1 MDDELEDKVFYQ
13 TYISHMRLLSKFA
26 MGISPLNSTMAYI
39 WKLLR
44 LYCIRPEVILFAV
57 LCVILISYLNVLE
70 LWSQNVMRRV
80 GHHFGVPFYSTRS
93 NVPRTTRS
101 PAERNSWEEIYD
113 YGSVYAVQ
121 GRRPRMEDR

>member
-1 MDDELEDKVFYQ
+1 MDDELEDKIFYQ

-26 MGISPLNSTMAYI
+26 MGVTPLNTTMAYI

-44 LYCIRPEVILFAV
+44 CYCIRPEVILFAV
-57 LCVILISYLNVLE
+57 LCVIFVSYLNVLE

-93 NVPRTTRS
+93 NAARTNRS
-101 PAERNSWEEIYD
+101 PAERNSWDEIHD
-113 YGSVYAVQ
+113 YGAVYAVQ